1 MRGGLGRRGLEP
13 IRGSNSPPFF
23 LDEAGRPTFRL
34 LQVFVV
40 CRREL
45 GKLTSFV
52 DHSLRDES
60 RSAFFAFESRM
71 PDADTSGQYIYIYIR
86 QRTQT
91 AALTLSPESLVISEL
106 FILDMGAHPK

>member
-71 PDADTSGQYIYIYIR
+71 PDADMSGQYIYIYI
-86 QRTQT
+86 
-91 AALTLSPESLVISEL
+91 
-106 FILDMGAHPK
+106 